1 MPFIKVSWMWTKIL
15 TLNSNVLEDF
25 FANWVTKFDIIKLW
39 EHYYKDQ
46 KAKTTQSIYIYP
58 SY

>member
-25 FANWVTKFDIIKLW
+25 FANWVTKFVIIKLW
-39 EHYYKDQ
+39 EHCYKDQ
-46 KAKTTQSIYIYP
+46 KAKTPQSI
-58 SY
+58 